1 MNQQKDVVTII
12 LSLRFVNNI
21 VLSIVTMGEEEKI
34 NSELVINVKQT
45 WVRLLRN

>member
-12 LSLRFVNNI
+12 LSLSFVNNI
-21 VLSIVTMGEEEKI
+21 ALSIVTMGEEEKI